1 MWSPGRKTTPP
12 QQGNWLK
19 ISTPTLLS
27 QETYKKTGTESLKPQ
42 FDHLQNA
49 MDQWCNKQIPH
60 HWSAVTGAVKWHD
73 SEGASESEPSWWLN
87 QPIWKICSSKWIISP
102 SRVENNKYLKPPTRS
117 RWTIDNYNLYLN
129 AWCDVFNCYIMQCF
143 VEHTR
148 CFYRVWVPP
157 CSTRLRPGDRYICFF
172 GDATELKKI

>member
-1 MWSPGRKTTPP
+1 MGVHRILSKVFFVLIAHLQMWSPGRKTTPP

-87 QPIWKICSSKWIISP
+87 QPIWKICSSKWIISQG
-102 SRVENNKYLKPPTRS
+102 RDENKKCLKPAPSHKRDH
-117 RWTIDNYNLYLN
+117 IEKENYSSN
-129 AWCDVFNCYIMQCF
+129 
-143 VEHTR
+143 H
-148 CFYRVWVPP
+148 
-157 CSTRLRPGDRYICFF
+157 
-172 GDATELKKI
+172 